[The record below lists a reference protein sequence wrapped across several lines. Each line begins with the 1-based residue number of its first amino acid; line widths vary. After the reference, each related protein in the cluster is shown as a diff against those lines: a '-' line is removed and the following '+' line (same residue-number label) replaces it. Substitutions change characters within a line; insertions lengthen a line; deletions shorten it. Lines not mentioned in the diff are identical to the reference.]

1 MIKLLKLHG
10 SMKQKD
16 RLDVFN
22 AFRAGGTEQDNGSSG
37 GGVLF
42 CTDVAARGLDLPAVD
57 WIVQYN
63 PPVTQAD
70 YVHRVGR
77 TARIGSKGSGLLFV
91 LPSEANFVL
100 ELEKQKLVM
109 AELTAEHVL
118 EKMFNLGPLPSQKS
132 GLMPRSVEESAT
144 NLQMKME
151 NSVANCEELHAS
163 ASQSYV
169 SLVRSYASYP
179 KDVRHIF
186 SFKALHLGH
195 IAKSFALRDPP
206 NKITGIGKGNWVRKE
221 EVRKKDEFK
230 SNMKREQTI
239 ISAQKKRINQKS
251 LVMSEY
257 DSGFK
262 GIEAQNAKMKEKERK
277 KQFKKLKR

>member
-1 MIKLLKLHG
+1 
-10 SMKQKD
+10 
-16 RLDVFN
+16 
-22 AFRAGGTEQDNGSSG
+22 
-37 GGVLF
+37 
-42 CTDVAARGLDLPAVD
+42 
-57 WIVQYN
+57 
-63 PPVTQAD
+63 
-70 YVHRVGR
+70 
-77 TARIGSKGSGLLFV
+77 
-91 LPSEANFVL
+91 
-100 ELEKQKLVM
+100 M

-118 EKMFNLGPLPSQKS
+118 EKLFNLGPLPSQKS

-151 NSVANCEELHAS
+151 NSVANCEELHARYAQIKVPLPSSFLQSISRIILDFGVKNRGRENEGNFHFKNFSRAFKWLVKTLPPWSTLPWILSIPGPFS

-221 EVRKKDEFK
+221 EVGHLYVIWIQQF
-230 SNMKREQTI
+230 
-239 ISAQKKRINQKS
+239 
-251 LVMSEY
+251 L
-257 DSGFK
+257 GFV
-262 GIEAQNAKMKEKERK
+262 G
-277 KQFKKLKR
+277 KLTYLMFIALIYCKCHF